1 MFCTKCGKEIENGNS
16 FCVHC
21 GQPVY
26 NSSPQQNA
34 VQKSPAALSNK
45 RKGTGSLL
53 VVSIILLVCV
63 MILPMFD
70 VWGGIFSSAE
80 YDNFGDVLHYIQRD
94 GMDAFRKWVVC
105 LTMSAFIPAIF
116 SLIAGI
122 ARCKTLGII
131 SSVIGTVSMLYNYV
145 NIIDQQGI
153 GALTDFEDCSI
164 SIGSHVALILHIV
177 CFILALKITK
187 KTSAPA
193 PVINNSTAVQTT
205 TTALKV
211 CSNCGKPLYNG
222 DNFCTSCGKP
232 VDAVTPT
239 EAQVSMTDDENKLD
253 G

>member
-21 GQPVY
+21 GEPIL
-26 NSSPQQNA
+26 NSSPQHNA
-34 VQKSPAALSNK
+34 VQNSTVASSTR
-45 RKGTGSLL
+45 RKGAASML

-70 VWGGIFSSAE
+70 VWGGLFSSAE

-94 GMDAFRKWVVC
+94 GSDAFRKWVVC
-105 LTMSAFIPAIF
+105 LTMSAFIPAIATM
-116 SLIAGI
+116 IAGI
-122 ARCKTLGII
+122 VRCKTLGII

-187 KTSAPA
+187 RTSASA
-193 PVINNSTAVQTT
+193 PVINNYTAAQTNPT
-205 TTALKV
+205 HLKI
-211 CSNCGKPLYNG
+211 CLNCGKPLYNG

-232 VDAVTPT
+232 VDAVNPT
-239 EAQVSMTDDENKLD
+239 ETQISPTNETKKLD